1 MLDKQSI
8 DKVVEIF
15 FNIFTNTDK
24 KPDWYII
31 HAICLPETII
41 IKKTGLAEEVY
52 NLHTFIEPR
61 RKLLSD
67 GTLTE
72 FEEMETGEET
82 KIIGNIAQR
91 SSKYLKSG
99 YLNGQY
105 FQGYGNKFF
114 QFIKTADG
122 WKINALIWEDN

>member
-15 FNIFTNTDK
+15 FSIFNNTDQK

-52 NLHTFIEPR
+52 NLQTFIDPR
-61 RKLLSD
+61 KKLLSD
-67 GTLTE
+67 GTLTD
-72 FEEMETGEET
+72 FEEMETAEET
-82 KIIGNIAQR
+82 
-91 SSKYLKSG
+91 
-99 YLNGQY
+99 
-105 FQGYGNKFF
+105 
-114 QFIKTADG
+114 
-122 WKINALIWEDN
+122 